1 MKLPIFL
8 STLLLS
14 ASPVLA
20 DDLIYLQC
28 DANTQIRIRDKTSM
42 KLLREE
48 SEEFVVNYRINIK
61 KKVIVDS
68 GDGVERS
75 FEILKKGLLVQR
87 ITAQDGSNRAEV
99 DTYIQYDPPGRMK
112 GNSYFTDDT
121 EEGTGKGEGKC
132 KASNASV
139 YDASK

>member
-139 YDASK
+139 YEAIK

>member
-1 MKLPIFL
+1 MKLSILL
-8 STLLLS
+8 SVLLLS
-14 ASPVLA
+14 AAPVIA
-20 DDLIYLQC
+20 DEIIYLEC
-28 DANTQIRIRDKTSM
+28 DANTQLRIRDKTSM

-48 SEEFVVNYRINIK
+48 SEEFVVNLRIDIK
-61 KKVIVDS
+61 KKVMVDS
-68 GDGVERS
+68 GDGVERP

-87 ITAQDGSNRAEV
+87 IRAQQGSNRAEV

-112 GNSYFTDDT
+112 GNSYFTDGT

-139 YDASK
+139 FEASK

>member
-139 YDASK
+139 YEASK